1 MNGPAPDP
9 RCALVLLTHDRRAE
23 ICAAVERALA
33 LPERPELVVVDN
45 GSRDGTARALAAR
58 WPALHVVR
66 SDRNLGAAGRNL
78 GIRATRRPFVAFGD
92 DDTAWQP
99 GALRLAADAL
109 EADPRLAVV
118 TARVVV
124 GDAQRDDPACAAM
137 ARSPVAGRAAHGVV
151 PVVGFLAGACMVRRS
166 AFLAQ
171 GGYEP
176 RLFLGGEEA
185 LLAIDLLVAG
195 WHLAY
200 LPGARVRHWPSP
212 ARDADRRRRDL
223 RRNAMR
229 VAWLRRSLPHALR
242 TTLACLRE
250 ARREGGALADA
261 LALARSVPWL
271 ARARRAMPA
280 GVERRLRAVE
290 HAMAAADAGGR
301 GVSRRS
307 EPPGPGARA
316 PAPAGTSEG
325 QPSAPYRYALPACPG
340 SSGSRTKSSSVPNES
355 RSA

>member
-1 MNGPAPDP
+1 MNGPGPDP

-45 GSRDGTARALAAR
+45 GSRDGTSRALAAR
-58 WPALHVVR
+58 WPGLHVVR

-137 ARSPVAGRAAHGVV
+137 AGSPLAAAAANGVI
-151 PVVGFLAGACMVRRS
+151 PVVGFLAGACMVRRF
-166 AFLAQ
+166 AFLAL

-195 WHLAY
+195 WRLAY
-200 LPGARVRHWPSP
+200 LPDARVRHWPSP

-242 TTLACLRE
+242 TTLACLRD
-250 ARREGGALADA
+250 ARREGGALTDA
-261 LALARSVPWL
+261 LALARSAPWL

-280 GVERRLRAVE
+280 AVEGRLRAVE
-290 HAMAAADAGGR
+290 RALAH
-301 GVSRRS
+301 VS
-307 EPPGPGARA
+307 PGARPA
-316 PAPAGTSEG
+316 APAGV
-325 QPSAPYRYALPACPG
+325 APRPD
-340 SSGSRTKSSSVPNES
+340 GSRLRAGSD
-355 RSA
+355 SAG